1 VAARIERRLGHAALF
16 VAAAGA
22 ASPLVL
28 PGASDGPAVRMA
40 LVVTLALFFVL
51 QLTRLLVA
59 AGHDASRRVSLLV
72 LMAGVTAW
80 AAGAAMV
87 STSQAVTTVTFP
99 APGEALYLISYA
111 GMAGFL
117 LLDVPRPQL
126 PAATVWLD
134 AAVVCGAAV
143 CLSSFFVLTPLA
155 GRFDRDGLTL
165 LLAILYPLFDLL
177 LATLVLAQ
185 MLLRHRSRSRRTA
198 ALVAG
203 FMALAIADSSFIM
216 TLTSDAPD
224 AYSSNVVL
232 DIIWGGAFL
241 LIIGAAC
248 NRERSSVVP
257 PPERQQ
263 AWLLVA
269 AASVALVA
277 LVLHPAGT
285 IGWCITVPAIVTLV
299 CAGGR
304 LVIALN
310 EARGAAEALRL
321 SMTDEL
327 TGLRNRRAVLAA
339 ADEALRGEAPL
350 GFMLLDL
357 DGFKDINDSLGH
369 GTGDEVLRTVA
380 HRMQLALP
388 GDVLVARLGGDEFA
402 VLIGSDDEIG
412 LLNLAQDVR
421 QVLLAAVHVDN
432 LDLAIRASIG
442 ITVRMEADR
451 SATDLLRRADV
462 AMYQAKQARSG
473 AMLYDPSQEVF
484 TRQRLRRS
492 EELREAIRD
501 GQLVLWYQPQVDAAN
516 RELTAMEG
524 LVRWQHPSEGL
535 LSPIEFLPDARR
547 AGLMPALSDWVMRR
561 LIEDAG
567 SFARAGSNFR
577 VAMNCAPLE
586 LLGGQFLP
594 RLFQELE
601 DSGLP
606 GDRVLIEV
614 TEESF
619 LSDPERAR
627 EALHELHA
635 HDVQVAIDDY
645 GTGFSSLSYLRALP
659 VQELK
664 MDRSFVSTVLTD
676 ERTRLIVDTT
686 TNMAHAMGMRLVAE
700 GVEDEATA
708 RALVEMGVDVLQGYH
723 IAKPM
728 PVHEILP
735 WVRRWADQTLPE
747 AVR

>member
-1 VAARIERRLGHAALF
+1 MSNPRGPLPVVARIERRLGQAALL

-28 PGASDGPAVRMA
+28 PGDSDGPAVRLA
-40 LVVTLALFFVL
+40 LVVTLALFFVI
-51 QLTRLLVA
+51 QLTRLLFA
-59 AGHDASRRVSLLV
+59 AGHDASRRVALLV

-80 AAGAAMV
+80 AAGSAMV
-87 STSQAVTTVTFP
+87 SSSQAVTTVTFP
-99 APGEALYLISYA
+99 APGEVLYLISYA

-117 LLDVPRPQL
+117 LLDVPRPHL
-126 PAATVWLD
+126 PAAAVWLD

-155 GRFDRDGLTL
+155 GRFDRGGITL

-185 MLLRHRSRSRRTA
+185 MLLRHRSRSGRTA
-198 ALVAG
+198 ALVLG
-203 FMALAIADSSFIM
+203 FLALAVADSSFIM

-224 AYSSNVVL
+224 AYSTNVLL
-232 DIIWGGAFL
+232 DVIWGGAFIL
-241 LIIGAAC
+241 LIGAAC
-248 NRERSSVVP
+248 NRERSSLVP

-263 AWLLVA
+263 ARLLVA
-269 AASVALVA
+269 AASVALGA

-339 ADEALRGEAPL
+339 ADEALRGDDPI

-380 HRMQLALP
+380 HRMQVALP

-421 QVLLAAVHVDN
+421 QLLLAAVHVDN

-442 ITVRMEADR
+442 ITVRADDGPVRDRPAAAGGRRDVRGEAGSRRRDAVRPLPGGVHPPAAAAQRGAARGDPGRSAGALVPAAGRRGEPGADGDGGAGAVAAPHGGVAVAHRVPAGRPAGWADAGPVRLGDAPADR
-451 SATDLLRRADV
+451 RRGLLRPSRV
-462 AMYQAKQARSG
+462 AVPGGDELRPAG
-473 AMLYDPSQEVF
+473 AA
-484 TRQRLRRS
+484 RRS
-492 EELREAIRD
+492 VPAPV
-501 GQLVLWYQPQVDAAN
+501 VL
-516 RELTAMEG
+516 
-524 LVRWQHPSEGL
+524 
-535 LSPIEFLPDARR
+535 
-547 AGLMPALSDWVMRR
+547 
-561 LIEDAG
+561 
-567 SFARAGSNFR
+567 
-577 VAMNCAPLE
+577 
-586 LLGGQFLP
+586 
-594 RLFQELE
+594 
-601 DSGLP
+601 
-606 GDRVLIEV
+606 
-614 TEESF
+614 
-619 LSDPERAR
+619 RAR
-627 EALHELHA
+627 
-635 HDVQVAIDDY
+635 
-645 GTGFSSLSYLRALP
+645 GLRA
-659 VQELK
+659 
-664 MDRSFVSTVLTD
+664 
-676 ERTRLIVDTT
+676 
-686 TNMAHAMGMRLVAE
+686 
-700 GVEDEATA
+700 A
-708 RALVEMGVDVLQGYH
+708 R
-723 IAKPM
+723 
-728 PVHEILP
+728 
-735 WVRRWADQTLPE
+735 
-747 AVR
+747 